1 METVGCTDG
10 CTVGPYVSPTLVG
23 TPVVGTLV
31 FGANVVGTLVVG
43 APVVVGPYVA
53 PTLVGANE
61 VGSLVVGAPVVGTLE
76 VYAAAVGTPVVGTL
90 VIGVLVSRVRLL
102 EPLLNPLLLNPFGS
116 AVGALLGTVVV
127 KPSDEEFILDA
138 HSLERSAACD
148 FSTELAFA
156 REPQHVSTWPMPSK
170 PVVITVD
177 QRVVAVNT
185 GERPVKP
192 GIGGTLLIERVW
204 GEIRS
209 GECVS
214 DKNMK
219 SNM

>member
-1 METVGCTDG
+1 
-10 CTVGPYVSPTLVG
+10 VSPTLVG

-43 APVVVGPYVA
+43 APVVVGPYVS
-53 PTLVGANE
+53 PLLVGPF
-61 VGSLVVGAPVVGTLE
+61 VVGVRVGVRVGVPVVGTLE

-138 HSLERSAACD
+138 HSLERSAAACD

-170 PVVITVD
+170 PVALGPITVD

-192 GIGGTLLIERVW
+192 GIGCTLLIERVW